1 MASPSTVPIHS
12 PPQLHS
18 FQAKVVR
25 ISGLLATASALLF
38 VRTWRPD
45 LLYIW
50 VLCIILL
57 SLIIKMYLSANPPIY
72 LVDFSCLKP
81 PGHCRVPFAAFLE
94 NAAAFNVFQKDSI
107 DFMSKVLHSSGTSEE
122 TYLPPPLHY
131 IPPKTGHDD
140 SISEVHMLLLPII
153 EDLLSKTKI
162 SPRDIGIL
170 IVNCSG
176 FCPTPSL
183 TSIIVNKFHLRS
195 DIKTYNVSGMGCSAG
210 TLAVDM
216 AQHLLK
222 VHRNT
227 NALILSSEILSTGW
241 YSGDLKPMLLLN
253 CLFRMGSAAILLSN
267 KPSAQHSAKYKLRQT
282 LRSHFASNDD
292 AYHIVFREEDAK
304 GITGVM
310 LNRESLKVAEHVI
323 RTHVT
328 AVSASILPLSEKL
341 RHVFSLAMRK
351 YLGKTWSVYVPNF
364 KAVVQHYCLPTSGKM
379 VIKEIGKGLKLG
391 EAEMEAALMTFRR
404 FGNQSASALW
414 YELAYVE
421 GKERVKQ
428 GDRVWQL
435 GMGSGTKCNSV
446 IWECIRP
453 IKDQAQYGPWAGC
466 IDKYPVSAD

>member
-1 MASPSTVPIHS
+1 MS
-12 PPQLHS
+12 QKLHS
-18 FQAKVVR
+18 VLANFVK
-25 ISGLLATASALLF
+25 ILGLLVIASALVF
-38 VRTWRPD
+38 IVHKWRPE
-45 LLYIW
+45 LVHIW
-50 VLCIILL
+50 LLCIILL
-57 SLIIKMYLSANPPIY
+57 SFIINMYLSTNPPVY

-81 PGHCRVPFAAFLE
+81 PSHCRVPFSAFLE
-94 NAAAFNVFQKDSI
+94 NATAINVFQKDSI

-122 TYLPPPLHY
+122 TCLPPPLHY
-131 IPPKTGHDD
+131 IPPKTSHDD
-140 SISEVHMLLLPII
+140 SISEVHMLLFPIV
-153 EDLLSKTKI
+153 EDLLTKTKT
-162 SPRDIGIL
+162 SPIEIDIL

-183 TSIIVNKFHLRS
+183 TSIIVNKFHFRS
-195 DIKTYNVSGMGCSAG
+195 DIKTYNISGMGCSAG
-210 TLAVDM
+210 TLAIDM
-216 AQHLLK
+216 AKNLLK
-222 VHRNT
+222 VHHNK

-267 KPSAQHSAKYKLRQT
+267 KPSSRQIAKYKLLQT

-292 AYHIVFREEDAK
+292 AYQIVFREEDSK

-351 YLGKTWSVYVPNF
+351 YFGKSWSVYIPDF
-364 KAVVQHYCLPTSGKM
+364 RSVVQHFCLPTSGKT
-379 VIKEIGKGLKLG
+379 VIKEIGKGLKLD
-391 EAEMEAALMTFRR
+391 ESNMEAALMTFRR

-414 YELAYVE
+414 YELAYAE
-421 GKERVKQ
+421 GMERMKE

-435 GMGSGTKCNSV
+435 GMGSGTKCNSLV
-446 IWECIRP
+446 WECIRP
-453 IKDQAQYGPWAGC
+453 IENQAQLGPWADC
-466 IDKYPVSAD
+466 IHMYPLSAY